1 MKPSLKPL
9 DQQVVVLTGAS
20 SGIGWA
26 TAKKL
31 GERDATV
38 FAVARNEDALRKLVG
53 ELETQ
58 GVRAAYHVADVGD
71 LQAVQAAAR
80 ECLTRFGRIDAW
92 INDAGT
98 SIYGKLWETPI
109 EDARRLFDTDYWGMV
124 HGSLTAVEH
133 LKDSGGVLINVG
145 SVLSD
150 FSIPEQGQYCAAK
163 HAVKGFTNALREEVV
178 NAKLPISVTLIKP
191 SAIATPF
198 PEHAVSYME
207 TPGKL
212 PPPLYAPELVAD
224 AILHAC
230 ENRTRELTVGL
241 AGKAQTLMFNWTPW
255 LAEPLFGL
263 IGPLLQKE
271 KTEVHGGKI
280 NLHEA
285 GTGGRAHGTDRFVR
299 QSSLFL
305 EAQKRRGLTTA
316 VAGGVAVAAVAVM
329 AVNGAVRNELKVRR
343 RVRAIKARQARTRPV
358 RNLFARAS
366 H

>member
-38 FAVARNEDALRKLVG
+38 FAIARNEDALRKLVG
-53 ELETQ
+53 ELEAQ
-58 GVRAAYHVADVGD
+58 GARAAYHVADVGD
-71 LQAVQAAAR
+71 AQALQAAAR
-80 ECLTRFGRIDAW
+80 DCLARFGRIDTW
-92 INDAGT
+92 INDAGS

-109 EDARRLFDTDYWGMV
+109 EDARRLFDTNYWGIV

-133 LKDSGGVLINVG
+133 LKDQGGALINVG

-163 HAVKGFTNALREEVV
+163 HAVKGFTNTLREEV
-178 NAKLPISVTLIKP
+178 AGSKLPISVTLIKP

-198 PEHAVSYME
+198 PEHAVSYMD

-230 ENRTRELTVGL
+230 EHRTRELTVGS
-241 AGKAQTLMFNWTPW
+241 AGKAQTLMFNWAPW
-255 LAEPLFGL
+255 LAEPLFGVV
-263 IGPLLQKE
+263 GPLMQQE

-305 EAQKRRGLTTA
+305 EAQKRPGLSVAVTGGLT
-316 VAGGVAVAAVAVM
+316 VAALAAM
-329 AVNGAVRNELKVRR
+329 AVNGAIKNELKVRR
-343 RVRAIKARQARTRPV
+343 RVRAFKARQARMSPV
-358 RNLFARAS
+358 RNLLSRVS